1 MVQQHN
7 YTVLY
12 YNNIDTQT
20 GNKTYM
26 LLGLELVLHHV
37 PLALPEPTCLLII
50 NIMSTQG
57 FKKHKNKLWVSQ
69 GTGVRKHS

>member
-1 MVQQHN
+1 
-7 YTVLY
+7 
-12 YNNIDTQT
+12 
-20 GNKTYM
+20 M
-26 LLGLELVLHHV
+26 LLGLELVQHHV

-50 NIMSTQG
+50 NIMSTQE